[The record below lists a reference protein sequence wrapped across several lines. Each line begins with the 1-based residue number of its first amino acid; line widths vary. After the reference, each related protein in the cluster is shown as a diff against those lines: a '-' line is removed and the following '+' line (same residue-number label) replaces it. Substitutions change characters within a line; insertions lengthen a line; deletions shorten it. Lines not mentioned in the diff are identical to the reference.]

1 MRLRA
6 HALLRGGHEN
16 RTRLCRGKSPLRHLD
31 ANPPRSCPPRAGTC
45 FGFIGLPRS
54 LSIFFVG
61 GERWSRTTCQ
71 RPLGYNQLGLPL
83 PRTLPVRVGSF
94 GASIACSFGHE
105 RHRTHLSR
113 QPHDLGGRAS
123 GVQSAVTFSNRWAW
137 NEEGPLSS
145 REAGLV
151 ALAGEPE
158 NRFLRACL
166 RIATRESGGCGRG
179 RDVESE
185 IRLLLPLDAPTA
197 HRTRHH
203 RQGFRPPLRHRL
215 MG

>member
-1 MRLRA
+1 MLCFVEGTRIELASVGVKARCVTLTPTLLASARLARA
-6 HALLRGGHEN
+6 RASVSSACLVRFRSSSLVGNGGVE
-16 RTRLCRGKSPLRHLD
+16 PLAR
-31 ANPPRSCPPRAGTC
+31 
-45 FGFIGLPRS
+45 
-54 LSIFFVG
+54 
-61 GERWSRTTCQ
+61 

-83 PRTLPVRVGSF
+83 PRTLPMRVGSF

-166 RIATRESGGCGRG
+166 RIATRESGGYGRG

-203 RQGFRPPLRHRL
+203 RQGFRPPLQYRL